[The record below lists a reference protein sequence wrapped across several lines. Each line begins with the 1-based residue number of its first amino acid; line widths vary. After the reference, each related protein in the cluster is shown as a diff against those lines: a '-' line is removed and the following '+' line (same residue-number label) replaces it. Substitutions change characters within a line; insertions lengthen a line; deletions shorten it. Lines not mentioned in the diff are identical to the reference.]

1 MSILLAALL
10 GLIQGLA
17 EFLPVS
23 SSGHLNLLQA
33 LFGVQMEHQL
43 LFNILLHVG
52 TLGAVA
58 IVFWKD
64 WVQMIAHPIQNKT
77 LLLLFIASL
86 PALVAKLLFGD
97 QLDYLETHNIL
108 LGACFL
114 LTGLLLVLAQWLSKR
129 NAQKHVE
136 KTQVGV
142 GEAIAMGCMQAVGM
156 LPGVSR
162 SGSTLFGGVAVR
174 LNRETAAKFS
184 FMMSAPAIVAG
195 MLSEGY
201 AVMKEG
207 IHIGGDLPA
216 ILVGMLVAGV
226 SGYFAIRFFL
236 KLLTKVSLN
245 WFALYVAIIG
255 ILVIVLQMT
264 GVMKDAP
271 VEAVTT
277 GLNSLASFIG

>member
-1 MSILLAALL
+1 
-10 GLIQGLA
+10 
-17 EFLPVS
+17 
-23 SSGHLNLLQA
+23 
-33 LFGVQMEHQL
+33 
-43 LFNILLHVG
+43 
-52 TLGAVA
+52 
-58 IVFWKD
+58 
-64 WVQMIAHPIQNKT
+64 
-77 LLLLFIASL
+77 
-86 PALVAKLLFGD
+86 
-97 QLDYLETHNIL
+97 
-108 LGACFL
+108 
-114 LTGLLLVLAQWLSKR
+114 
-129 NAQKHVE
+129 
-136 KTQVGV
+136 
-142 GEAIAMGCMQAVGM
+142 CMQAVGM